1 VRGRVVDSKPMLLD
15 LFVCAYVFVCALQS
29 SGVQLHA
36 SEAKVADLE
45 RSLASL
51 RQRHEDALALHTEQ
65 EGYLAVRV

>member
-1 VRGRVVDSKPMLLD
+1 MRVCVR
-15 LFVCAYVFVCALQS
+15 VFQS

>member
-1 VRGRVVDSKPMLLD
+1 MTASRCCLTLSCVRVCVRV
-15 LFVCAYVFVCALQS
+15 FQS

>member
-1 VRGRVVDSKPMLLD
+1 VCGCGGVCVRVCP
-15 LFVCAYVFVCALQS
+15 FVRTCACVFQS

-65 EGYLAVRV
+65 EGYLAVRA